1 MKTVLKICTSL
12 VLVTA
17 LAGCAAMSTAK
28 NAADY
33 FKEGEDA
40 YSARNYDEA
49 IAMWKKVKE
58 SYFSPELTTQAE
70 LKIADAQYQ
79 SGSYIEAAASYEEF
93 RKLHPTHEKAAYALF
108 RQGMCQYHQITGI
121 DTDQTPIRNTVLILK
136 SFISIY
142 PDSEYAK
149 EAREKLDEAVAM
161 QLKYEIYVGRF
172 YLKNEKYQAAI
183 NRLEGALKTFS
194 SSPHNDETLLYL
206 GEAYLLSGDKA
217 KGKEIFNRLST
228 EYPASPF
235 LKDASS
241 FMEKHY

>member
-1 MKTVLKICTSL
+1 MKTVLKFCASL

-17 LAGCAAMSTAK
+17 LAGCAATSTVK

-40 YSARNYDEA
+40 YSSRNYDEA

-93 RKLHPTHEKAAYALF
+93 RKLHPTHEKAPYALF
-108 RQGMCQYHQITGI
+108 RQGMCQYHQITGV

-183 NRLEGALKTFS
+183 KRLEGALTTFS
-194 SSPHNDETLLYL
+194 ASPHNDETLLYL

-241 FMEKHY
+241 FMEKNY